1 MWVKMNSS
9 NRSLTGRENA
19 SKTPMSIA
27 VKCNALGEIGTNSTY
42 MYLLGLQVD
51 TLLLRGPL
59 YYFD

>member
-19 SKTPMSIA
+19 SKTPMSTA

-42 MYLLGLQVD
+42 MCLLGLQVD
-51 TLLLRGPL
+51 TL
-59 YYFD
+59 